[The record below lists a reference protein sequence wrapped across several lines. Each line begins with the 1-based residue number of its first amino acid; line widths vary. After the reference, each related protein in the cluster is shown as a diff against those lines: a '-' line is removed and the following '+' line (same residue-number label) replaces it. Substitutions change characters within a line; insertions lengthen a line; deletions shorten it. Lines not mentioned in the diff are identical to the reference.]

1 MPRTSCGLPGLKDGP
16 SSPPCGGPLFGL
28 ASDGVCQAP
37 VSPRDRWA
45 LTPPFHPYPALRRGG
60 VFSVALSL
68 GLPPV
73 PVRDH
78 PALRCPDFPRGHT
91 PPATTHLPPHLLDL
105 GDEPARRPVQT
116 ILYAN
121 NVRDS
126 QTDYPGGFRGGPAP
140 ARPPA
145 WLCRLQPCCVP
156 SVCTVRA
163 RWSGSW
169 RGPSPP

>member
-16 SSPPCGGPLFGL
+16 SSPPCGGPPFGL

-45 LTPPFHPYPALRRGG
+45 LTPPFHPYPASRRGG
-60 VFSVALSL
+60 IFSVALSL
-68 GLPPV
+68 GLLPV

-78 PALRCPDFPRGHT
+78 PARRCPDFPRGHT
-91 PPATTHLPPHLLDL
+91 PPRPPVCPHTSFDL
-105 GDEPARRPVQT
+105 VMNRPNSRYR
-116 ILYAN
+116 LYCTPLMLKIPSPIIRAGQG
-121 NVRDS
+121 RA
-126 QTDYPGGFRGGPAP
+126 AP

-145 WLCRLQPCCVP
+145 WLCRPQPCCAP

-163 RWSGSW
+163 HWSGSW
-169 RGPSPP
+169 RGPLPP